1 MIPVPCPICRSTST
15 ALLEARVE
23 VPVLMNRLYDTPAA
37 ARAAVR
43 GPLELVRCRACGF
56 VWNSAFRAEL
66 IAYDGDYEND
76 QTHSG
81 VFARHFRERAE
92 AVVAAAPAG
101 EQVDVLEI
109 GCGQGRFIEQVTAA
123 AGGRLGSAEGF
134 DPAWRGA
141 EGDGPGGARIHRCY
155 FDAASA
161 GRMLR
166 APNLVVSRHTIEH
179 VPDPVGFLTAIREAL
194 GPQSKAR
201 LFVETP
207 CVDWIFER
215 QAMQDFF
222 YEHCSLFT
230 AGSLALALRTA
241 GFHAPQVSHVFGG
254 QYLWAEASTAGD
266 DESTVQPASTTEA
279 DLDGAHERFAAHWRD
294 AVRAAAAEGPVAL
307 WGAGAK
313 GVTFALMVDPES
325 RAVDHVVDINP
336 RKQGRFFPISALPV
350 LSPEAS
356 AARAPRTIFVMN
368 PNYLDEI
375 AADLAARGQ
384 APRLVPIND

>member
-1 MIPVPCPICRSTST
+1 MTSSACPVCRSAET
-15 ALLEARVE
+15 APLGEPVEA
-23 VPVLMNRLYDTPAA
+23 PVLMNRLYDTPDA
-37 ARAAVR
+37 ARAAAR
-43 GPLELVRCRACGF
+43 GPLALARCQACGF

-92 AVVAAAPAG
+92 AVVAATPAG
-101 EQVDVLEI
+101 ERVDVLEI
-109 GCGQGRFIEQVTAA
+109 GCGQGRFIEQVAA
-123 AGGRLGSAEGF
+123 VAGERLGSAEGF

-141 EGDGPGGARIHRCY
+141 EGDGPGGARIHKCY
-155 FDAASA
+155 FDAATA
-161 GRMLR
+161 GLMQR

-194 GPQSKAR
+194 GEASQAR

-241 GFHAPQVSHVFGG
+241 GFHAPQVSHVFGS
-254 QYLWAEASTAGD
+254 QYLWAEASITGED
-266 DESTVQPASTTEA
+266 DPAAQPASALDT
-279 DLDGAHERFAAHWRD
+279 DLEGAHERFAARWRD
-294 AVRAAAAEGPVAL
+294 AVRTAAAEGPVAL

-313 GVTFALMVDPES
+313 GVTFALMVDPD
-325 RAVDHVVDINP
+325 RQVLDHVVDINP
-336 RKQGRFFPISALPV
+336 GKQGRFFPTSALPV

-356 AARAPRTIFVMN
+356 AARGPKTIFVMN

-375 AADLAARGQ
+375 AADLATRGQ